1 MSARRVAFLIARVV
15 IFGVLIVFVG
25 RQIHWQ
31 DTVTELAPSGN
42 VVHHGRVVERH
53 KDSVVLL
60 KRGDTRI
67 VFSRD
72 SIEDRRPTYGLR
84 TILERM
90 NRGLFGIGF
99 ACMAGTIA
107 ITMLRWHRLAHVRD
121 ISLRLGEAFRLSF
134 IGLFFNNAVPGATGG
149 DVMKAYY
156 AARDRD
162 KKADVFASVF
172 VDRIIGLIAL
182 VTLAGGVI
190 LFQAA
195 NPEFSRLATNIFL
208 LLALILCGAAVYFSR
223 RLRRVFGISKLVE
236 YLPFQELFRKLDKAF
251 FLYRFH
257 KGSIAL
263 AFLMSLA
270 AHSFTILSHVM
281 IGRALKLEVPI
292 YSYFVYVPIGQ
303 VLSALPIFPGGWGV
317 REAAYGSLFM
327 RGGLPFSYGVALSI
341 LHGLVVLGWSLFG
354 GLLFLLGNER
364 LPPDR
369 KELAAAT

>member
-1 MSARRVAFLIARVV
+1 MTARRIAFLVARVV

-31 DTVTELAPSGN
+31 DTVTELSSDGKI
-42 VVHHGRVVERH
+42 VHRGRVVERH
-53 KDSVVLL
+53 RDTVVMVRTDG
-60 KRGDTRI
+60 KRI
-67 VFSRD
+67 VFRRERV
-72 SIEDRRPTYGLR
+72 EDRRPTYGLR
-84 TILERM
+84 SIIERM
-90 NRGLFGIGF
+90 DRGRFGIAF
-99 ACMAGTIA
+99 ACMAGTIG
-107 ITMLRWHRLAHVRD
+107 ITIIRWHRLAHVRE
-121 ISLRLGEAFRLSF
+121 IRLRFREAFRLSF

-162 KKADVFASVF
+162 KKPEVFASVF
-172 VDRIIGLIAL
+172 VDRIIGLVAL

-190 LFQAA
+190 LFQAG
-195 NPEFSRLATNIFL
+195 NPEFSRLATHIFL
-208 LLALILCGAAVYFSR
+208 LLGVIVVGAAVYFSR
-223 RLRRVFGISKLVE
+223 RLRRIFGISKLVDH
-236 YLPFQELFRKLDKAF
+236 LPFQELFRKLDRAF

-257 KGSIAL
+257 KGSIAI
-263 AFLMSLA
+263 AFVLSLA

-281 IGRALKLEVPI
+281 IGRALGLQVPT

-303 VLSALPIFPGGWGV
+303 VLSAIPIFPGGWGV
-317 REAAYGSLFM
+317 REAAYGSLFT

-341 LHGLVVLGWSLFG
+341 LHGLIVLVWSLFG

-369 KELAAAT
+369 EELAAAA